1 VVKKLFPGDCTRGGN
16 SVFTIL
22 AFKKLLNEGEI
33 VSVVGL
39 FEHFKIDRV
48 HDEHF
53 AILLQTKMTLMYKQE
68 IIRLL

>member
-1 VVKKLFPGDCTRGGN
+1 M
-16 SVFTIL
+16 
-22 AFKKLLNEGEI
+22 NEGEI